1 MQLCAAGGEDLIAV
15 EDPSGLLEAYS
26 PDDCTPCYYF
36 DVDNG
41 RLQAELKFRYGEQE
55 VPYGLPASR
64 DLTVK
69 RNVRQEQAAQD
80 PLRRYFQEDSNG
92 VFVMEKEEAMYDF
105 LTDVLDTFHSYGE
118 VYVSQR
124 LGDKQIRPSSPTV
137 GISVS
142 DGLLSLDL
150 DTGEFP
156 PEELEG
162 LYRSL
167 LRKQKYHRLKDG
179 RFLKLDGSPYE
190 TLAEMAHMTLLPAKD
205 LVQGHV
211 TVPAYRGLYL
221 DALLGK
227 NEGLQVNR
235 DRQFR
240 SMVRNFKSVAESDYQ
255 VPAPIWSQC
264 SAPTKRWAFNGSRP
278 WRAATLAAFWQ
289 TKWDS
294 ERRCRSLPICLR
306 CPFGKRVCP
315 AWWYAPPH

>member
-1 MQLCAAGGEDLIAV
+1 
-15 EDPSGLLEAYS
+15 
-26 PDDCTPCYYF
+26 
-36 DVDNG
+36 
-41 RLQAELKFRYGEQE
+41 
-55 VPYGLPASR
+55 
-64 DLTVK
+64 
-69 RNVRQEQAAQD
+69 
-80 PLRRYFQEDSNG
+80 
-92 VFVMEKEEAMYDF
+92 MYDF

-211 TVPAYRGLYL
+211 TMPAYRGLYL

-227 NEGLQVNR
+227 KEGLQVNR

-255 VPAPIWSQC
+255 VPAHLEPVL
-264 SAPTKRWAFNGSRP
+264 RP
-278 WRAATLAAFWQ
+278 YQKVGFQWLKTLESCHFGGILADEMGLGKTVQIIAYLSTVPFRE
-289 TKWDS
+289 TGMP
-294 ERRCRSLPICLR
+294 SLV
-306 CPFGKRVCP
+306 VCP
-315 AWWYAPPH
+315 TSLILNWGDELARFAPQLRSALIMGPAAERKEQMETCGDWDLWVLSLIHI

>member
-1 MQLCAAGGEDLIAV
+1 M
-15 EDPSGLLEAYS
+15 
-26 PDDCTPCYYF
+26 
-36 DVDNG
+36 
-41 RLQAELKFRYGEQE
+41 
-55 VPYGLPASR
+55 
-64 DLTVK
+64 K

-205 LVQGHV
+205 LVQV
-211 TVPAYRGLYL
+211 
-221 DALLGK
+221 
-227 NEGLQVNR
+227 
-235 DRQFR
+235 
-240 SMVRNFKSVAESDYQ
+240 M
-255 VPAPIWSQC
+255 
-264 SAPTKRWAFNGSRP
+264 
-278 WRAATLAAFWQ
+278 
-289 TKWDS
+289 
-294 ERRCRSLPICLR
+294 
-306 CPFGKRVCP
+306 
-315 AWWYAPPH
+315 